1 MTMKKKSLPIIKIK
15 NISEIIR
22 EKRKEMEIG
31 TETMA
36 DSIFLSVASYYNRE
50 KGRIPF
56 IDEEFIRVCSILGL
70 TLEDFIE
77 AVEEGD

>member
-1 MTMKKKSLPIIKIK
+1 MSIKRKTLPAIKTK
-15 NISEIIR
+15 NIAEIIR
-22 EKRKEMEIG
+22 EKRKEKEIG
-31 TETMA
+31 TEDMA

-77 AVEEGD
+77 TVEGGD